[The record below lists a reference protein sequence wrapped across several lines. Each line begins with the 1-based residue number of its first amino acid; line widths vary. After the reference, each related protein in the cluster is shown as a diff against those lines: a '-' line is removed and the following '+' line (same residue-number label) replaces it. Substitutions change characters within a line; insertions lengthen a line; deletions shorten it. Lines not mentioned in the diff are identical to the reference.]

1 MYDTLVDTDLLA
13 DHIGDPDW
21 VICDCRFVL
30 ASLAASPDAGQAAY
44 NEGHIPGSIYF
55 HLDRDLAGP
64 VTPTSGRHP
73 LPDSARLAATF
84 GRAGI
89 TTGVQIVAYDDSNGA
104 FAARL
109 WWLARWLGHRQV
121 AVLDGGWKKWL
132 AEGRQVSDV
141 LTRPLGQHFTP
152 HRDDALWVDHRVVL
166 EVISGQLPGRVF
178 DARSADRFR
187 GENET
192 LDPVAGHVPSAVNL
206 PFAENVDQSGRFIR
220 PDALRSRFATAL
232 SGLAP
237 DGAICMCGSGV
248 TACHNLL
255 AMEIAGLRGGRLYP
269 GSWSEWIRDPAR
281 PVATGD

>member
-30 ASLAASPDAGQAAY
+30 AALPASPEAGRAAY
-44 NEGHIPGSIYF
+44 DKSHIPGAVYF

-64 VTPTSGRHP
+64 VTPASGRHP
-73 LPDSARLAATF
+73 LPDPERLAATF

-132 AEGRQVSDV
+132 AEGLQTSDA
-141 LTRPLGQHFTP
+141 LTKPLAQRFTP
-152 HRDDALWVDHRVVL
+152 YRNDALWVDHGSVL
-166 EVISGQLPGRVF
+166 EVISGQQPGRVL

-192 LDPVAGHVPSAVNL
+192 LDPVAGHIPGAVNL
-206 PFAENVDQSGRFIR
+206 PFAENVDPSGRFIR
-220 PDALRSRFATAL
+220 SDALRSRFATAL
-232 SGLAP
+232 NGVAP

-255 AMEIAGLRGGRLYP
+255 AMEVAGLKGGRLYP
-269 GSWSEWIRDPAR
+269 GSWSEWIRDPSR
-281 PVATGD
+281 PVAIGS